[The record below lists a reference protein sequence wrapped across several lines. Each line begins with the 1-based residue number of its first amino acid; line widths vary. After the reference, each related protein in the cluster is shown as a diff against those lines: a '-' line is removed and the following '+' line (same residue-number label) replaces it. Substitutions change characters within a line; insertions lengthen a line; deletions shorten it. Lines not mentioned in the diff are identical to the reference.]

1 MRFKELDVVAITVD
15 LPVHG
20 LKTGDVGT
28 VVAVYGSTAVE
39 VEFVTATGATQAV
52 LTLPV
57 DEVRAVGARDMLAA
71 RPVDA
76 A

>member
-1 MRFKELDVVAITVD
+1 
-15 LPVHG
+15 
-20 LKTGDVGT
+20 
-28 VVAVYGSTAVE
+28 